1 MTIIQRH
8 IKIHPNLMLS
18 TLLTKDERF
27 IQPAQI
33 AADIFDCQETN
44 PF

>member
-18 TLLTKDERF
+18 TLRAKDERF
-27 IQPAQI
+27 IQLAQI

>member
-8 IKIHPNLMLS
+8 IKIHPSLKFGIMQA
-18 TLLTKDERF
+18 KDERF
-27 IQPAQI
+27 IQRAEI
-33 AADIFDCQETN
+33 AADIFDCQEAN